1 MRLGRGFAVIV
12 LAVLALSMTPVVASA
27 QTTPDPTPTTDPSAT
42 PTPTPDPTTT
52 PSPTDDPT
60 PSDSPTSDP
69 SPTGDPSPSPDPGQ
83 RQHPG
88 GLLSVAAPGLGGRI
102 GADARKGPRS
112 RGGRDGAWAPN
123 PKWGAYSTQR
133 LVVAERRLE
142 RHGMPERK
150 ALDAAFA
157 PFPVGGLAVW
167 SDTWGAPRYAGGYHP
182 HHGQDLLCAEG
193 TPLLAVQPGV
203 VEFGSDPLGGTTI
216 ELTLRDGSFWYYAH
230 LDHYAKGLTDGEHVS
245 TGQVIGA
252 CGQSGDATV
261 PHLHFSYF
269 TASGDA
275 RNPMHALLG
284 WLHRRR
290 ASRRGAAV
298 ERSRRADAA
307 DGRARDAVGDA
318 SAARDH
324 HHRRRVGAG
333 DLRRGAGRRVRRD
346 GVRGGRAVARAHRA
360 ARGEQAGAVLGDRPG
375 RHLRP
380 LGLSFA

>member
-1 MRLGRGFAVIV
+1 MRLGRGIAVII
-12 LAVLALSMTPVVASA
+12 LAVLALSVTPVVAGA

-52 PSPTDDPT
+52 PSPSEDPS

-69 SPTGDPSPSPDPGQ
+69 SPSGDPSPSPNPGHRPQ
-83 RQHPG
+83 PG
-88 GLLSVAAPGLGGRI
+88 GLLSVGRPGMGGRI
-102 GADARKGPRS
+102 GPGARHGARS
-112 RGGRDGAWAPN
+112 GGGGDRAWAPN

-142 RHGMPERK
+142 RHGMQERK

-203 VEFGSDPLGGTTI
+203 VQLGSDPLGGTTI

-230 LDHYAKGLTDGEHVS
+230 LDHYAKGLTEGEHVS

-252 CGQSGDATV
+252 CGETGDATV

-269 TASGDA
+269 TANGTA

-284 WLHRRR
+284 WLHRAERR
-290 ASRRGAAV
+290 AGVRASNGHGVPTPPAAELATPPEMHPRPMTTSVAWAPPTYVVAPGGTLDATAYAAV
-298 ERSRRADAA
+298 ALLLAPVALFAGSRRA
-307 DGRARDAVGDA
+307 R
-318 SAARDH
+318 SW
-324 HHRRRVGAG
+324 
-333 DLRRGAGRRVRRD
+333 
-346 GVRGGRAVARAHRA
+346 
-360 ARGEQAGAVLGDRPG
+360 VLGRV
-375 RHLRP
+375 
-380 LGLSFA
+380 AA

>member
-1 MRLGRGFAVIV
+1 MRFGRGIAVII
-12 LAVLALSMTPVVASA
+12 LAVLALSVIPAVAEA
-27 QTTPDPTPTTDPSAT
+27 QTSPDPTPTTDPSDT

-52 PSPTDDPT
+52 PSPSEDPS

-69 SPTGDPSPSPDPGQ
+69 SPSGNPSPSPQPSQ
-83 RQHPG
+83 RPHPG
-88 GLLSVAAPGLGGRI
+88 GLLSVAPPGIDGRI
-102 GADARKGPRS
+102 GPDARKFARS
-112 RGGRDGAWAPN
+112 RGGRDGAWKPN

-142 RHGMPERK
+142 RHGMAERK
-150 ALDAAFA
+150 ALDAAFS

-203 VEFGSDPLGGTTI
+203 VALGSDSLGGTTI

-269 TASGDA
+269 TASGAA
-275 RNPMHALLG
+275 RNPMHMLLG
-284 WLHRRR
+284 WLHRAEHRAGVHPSNGHGVQTPPMAELATPAVLHPR
-290 ASRRGAAV
+290 PTTTSVAWAPPTYVVAPGGTFGAMGYVTIALLLAPVTLLSASRRARSWVVGRVAA
-298 ERSRRADAA
+298 
-307 DGRARDAVGDA
+307 
-318 SAARDH
+318 
-324 HHRRRVGAG
+324 
-333 DLRRGAGRRVRRD
+333 
-346 GVRGGRAVARAHRA
+346 
-360 ARGEQAGAVLGDRPG
+360 
-375 RHLRP
+375 
-380 LGLSFA
+380 

>member
-12 LAVLALSMTPVVASA
+12 LAVLALSMTPVAASA
-27 QTTPDPTPTTDPSAT
+27 QTTPDPDPHDRPERDPDAHAGPHDHPVAHATTPRRAT
-42 PTPTPDPTTT
+42 PPPRTPH
-52 PSPTDDPT
+52 
-60 PSDSPTSDP
+60 
-69 SPTGDPSPSPDPGQ
+69 PTGDPSPSPDPGQ

-88 GLLSVAAPGLGGRI
+88 GLLSVAPPGLDGRI
-102 GADARKGPRS
+102 GPDARKGART

-193 TPLLAVQPGV
+193 TPLLAVQPGI

-269 TASGDA
+269 TASGAA

-284 WLHRRR
+284 WLHRAEHR
-290 ASRRGAAV
+290 AGVRPSNGHGVPTPPMAELATPSVMHPRPETTTTGVVWASATYVVAPGGGFGATTYAAIALLLAPIALLAT
-298 ERSRRADAA
+298 SRRA
-307 DGRARDAVGDA
+307 RSWVIARIPA
-318 SAARDH
+318 
-324 HHRRRVGAG
+324 
-333 DLRRGAGRRVRRD
+333 
-346 GVRGGRAVARAHRA
+346 
-360 ARGEQAGAVLGDRPG
+360 
-375 RHLRP
+375 
-380 LGLSFA
+380 

>member
-252 CGQSGDATV
+252 CGESGDATV

-269 TASGDA
+269 TASGAA

-284 WLHRRR
+284 WLHRAEHRAGVR
-290 ASRRGAAV
+290 PSNGHGVPTPPMAELATPPVMHPRPETTTTGVVWAPATYVVAPGGGFDAPAYAAVALLLAPIALLAASRRA
-298 ERSRRADAA
+298 RSWVI
-307 DGRARDAVGDA
+307 AR
-318 SAARDH
+318 
-324 HHRRRVGAG
+324 
-333 DLRRGAGRRVRRD
+333 
-346 GVRGGRAVARAHRA
+346 VAT
-360 ARGEQAGAVLGDRPG
+360 
-375 RHLRP
+375 
-380 LGLSFA
+380 

>member
-12 LAVLALSMTPVVASA
+12 LAVLALSMTPAVASA
-27 QTTPDPTPTTDPSAT
+27 QTTPDPDPHDRPERDPDAHAGPHDHPVAHATTPRRAT
-42 PTPTPDPTTT
+42 PPPRTPPRRATRARPPIRASASI
-52 PSPTDDPT
+52 PAGSC
-60 PSDSPTSDP
+60 
-69 SPTGDPSPSPDPGQ
+69 
-83 RQHPG
+83 RWHR
-88 GLLSVAAPGLGGRI
+88 PGLGGRI
-102 GADARKGPRS
+102 GPT
-112 RGGRDGAWAPN
+112 RGRGRAAVAAVIGAWAPN

-284 WLHRRR
+284 WLHRAEHRAGVR
-290 ASRRGAAV
+290 PSNGHGVPTPPMAELATPSVMHPRPETTTTGVVWASATYVVAPGGGFDATAYAAAALLLAPIALLAASRRA
-298 ERSRRADAA
+298 RSWVI
-307 DGRARDAVGDA
+307 ARIPA
-318 SAARDH
+318 
-324 HHRRRVGAG
+324 
-333 DLRRGAGRRVRRD
+333 
-346 GVRGGRAVARAHRA
+346 
-360 ARGEQAGAVLGDRPG
+360 
-375 RHLRP
+375 
-380 LGLSFA
+380 

>member
-12 LAVLALSMTPVVASA
+12 LAVLALSMTPVLASA

-252 CGQSGDATV
+252 WARAATR
-261 PHLHFSYF
+261 PCRTCTSRTSPRAATRGTRCTRCSAGS
-269 TASGDA
+269 TAPSIAPGCA
-275 RNPMHALLG
+275 RRTATAC
-284 WLHRRR
+284 RRR
-290 ASRRGAAV
+290 RWPSSRR
-298 ERSRRADAA
+298 RR
-307 DGRARDAVGDA
+307 
-318 SAARDH
+318 
-324 HHRRRVGAG
+324 
-333 DLRRGAGRRVRRD
+333 
-346 GVRGGRAVARAHRA
+346 
-360 ARGEQAGAVLGDRPG
+360 
-375 RHLRP
+375 
-380 LGLSFA
+380 

>member
-1 MRLGRGFAVIV
+1 MRRVRGIAVIL
-12 LAVLALSMTPVVASA
+12 LAVLALSVTPAVAGA

-52 PSPTDDPT
+52 PSPSEDPSPT
-60 PSDSPTSDP
+60 DSPTSDP
-69 SPTGDPSPSPDPGQ
+69 SPSGDPSPSIDPGGHRPQ
-83 RQHPG
+83 PG
-88 GLLSVAAPGLGGRI
+88 GLLSVAPRGIDGRI
-102 GADARKGPRS
+102 DPRNGAHSHGN
-112 RGGRDGAWAPN
+112 RDRAWAPN

-142 RHGMPERK
+142 RHGMRERK

-182 HHGQDLLCAEG
+182 HHGQDLLCALG

-203 VEFGSDPLGGTTI
+203 VQLGSDPLGGTTI

-230 LDHYAKGLTDGEHVS
+230 LDHYAKGLTQGEHVS

-252 CGQSGDATV
+252 CGESGDATV

-269 TASGDA
+269 TANGMA

-284 WLHRRR
+284 WLHRAEHR
-290 ASRRGAAV
+290 AGVHASNGHGVPTPPAAELATPPPVMHPRPATTSVAWAPATYVVAAPGRFGATSFAALALLLAPV
-298 ERSRRADAA
+298 ALFASSRRA
-307 DGRARDAVGDA
+307 R
-318 SAARDH
+318 SW
-324 HHRRRVGAG
+324 
-333 DLRRGAGRRVRRD
+333 
-346 GVRGGRAVARAHRA
+346 
-360 ARGEQAGAVLGDRPG
+360 VLGRV
-375 RHLRP
+375 
-380 LGLSFA
+380 AT

>member
-1 MRLGRGFAVIV
+1 
-12 LAVLALSMTPVVASA
+12 
-27 QTTPDPTPTTDPSAT
+27 
-42 PTPTPDPTTT
+42 
-52 PSPTDDPT
+52 
-60 PSDSPTSDP
+60 
-69 SPTGDPSPSPDPGQ
+69 
-83 RQHPG
+83 
-88 GLLSVAAPGLGGRI
+88 VAAPGLGGRI

-193 TPLLAVQPGV
+193 TPLLAVQPGM

-252 CGQSGDATV
+252 CGESGDATV

-269 TASGDA
+269 TASGVA
-275 RNPMHALLG
+275 RNPMHPLLG
-284 WLHRRR
+284 WLHRAEHRAGVR
-290 ASRRGAAV
+290 PSNGHGVPTPPMAELATPSVMHPRPETTTTSVVWAPATYVVAPGGGFHATAYAAAALLLAPIALFAASRRARSWVIAWSPPETAWPSVPIAWHRTGVRRRHWRGAFLLRCDVAPP
-298 ERSRRADAA
+298 EPPHRQREEDGGRLRSR
-307 DGRARDAVGDA
+307 
-318 SAARDH
+318 SALSH
-324 HHRRRVGAG
+324 
-333 DLRRGAGRRVRRD
+333 
-346 GVRGGRAVARAHRA
+346 GGQVDREA
-360 ARGEQAGAVLGDRPG
+360 EQART
-375 RHLRP
+375 
-380 LGLSFA
+380 

>member
-12 LAVLALSMTPVVASA
+12 LAVLALSMTPVLASA

-69 SPTGDPSPSPDPGQ
+69 SPTGDPSPSSDPGQ

-252 CGQSGDATV
+252 LRPERRRDRAA
-261 PHLHFSYF
+261 P
-269 TASGDA
+269 
-275 RNPMHALLG
+275 ALLV
-284 WLHRRR
+284 LHRERRR
-290 ASRRGAAV
+290 AEPDALPGSVAEPGRTARGRHPVHAGTPAAA
-298 ERSRRADAA
+298 RADDRRA
-307 DGRARDAVGDA
+307 
-318 SAARDH
+318 
-324 HHRRRVGAG
+324 
-333 DLRRGAGRRVRRD
+333 
-346 GVRGGRAVARAHRA
+346 RA
-360 ARGEQAGAVLGDRPG
+360 ARP
-375 RHLRP
+375 
-380 LGLSFA
+380 